1 MTFSLEGF
9 DVNGNGILNGQ
20 EIVKK
25 LSLKKNPRFK
35 RMIKKAWID
44 SKMNSDYKTV
54 TKPELAQFI

>member
-35 RMIKKAWID
+35 RMIKKHGLTQ
-44 SKMNSDYKTV
+44 K
-54 TKPELAQFI
+54 